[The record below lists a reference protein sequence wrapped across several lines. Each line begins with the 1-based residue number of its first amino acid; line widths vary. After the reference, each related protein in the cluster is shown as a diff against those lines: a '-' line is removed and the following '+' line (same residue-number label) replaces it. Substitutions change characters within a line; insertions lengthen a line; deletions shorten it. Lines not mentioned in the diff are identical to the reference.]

1 MKKFGFLLFL
11 FVIMVAFPKGV
22 DASSYSAKIYLDGN
36 QMNLSSDVK
45 VENISGTVMVPI
57 RVISENLGYSVKW
70 SKATQTVTVKDSGTT
85 VEMVIGNKYAKI
97 NGQSTEMTKAPIL
110 RGGTTIVP
118 IRFISEQMGLNVKW
132 DNKEK
137 AVYLITPSIGNPNPG
152 DGEDDGLATINGI
165 SFSDNRLMVA
175 VSGNVK
181 PKVMKLTSPD
191 RIVIDVENAKF
202 SEKFSSNNN
211 IDSNMNGQLAVTGY
225 PDVKL
230 IRYSLYDNNP
240 STIRIVIDLNYAKNY
255 TLQGTGNGSSVFI
268 VDLNTTTTEPA
279 PPPGT
284 GGKKLVV
291 IDAGHGAHDPGAVSS
306 SKKQEKD
313 FALAVSLKVGKLLEK
328 EKNIDVVLTRS
339 DDTFL
344 ELKDRVKIA
353 NNLKADAFVSI
364 HANSGPSA
372 ATGTETYYQRDSS
385 KALANTIHK
394 YLAKATGFKDRGVKY
409 GNFHVIRETNM
420 AAVLLEVGFISNKN
434 DEAQLF
440 NNAFQQRVA
449 ESVVV
454 GLKEY
459 LKVK

>member
-1 MKKFGFLLFL
+1 MMKKFGILLFL
-11 FVIMVAFPKGV
+11 FVIMVALPKGV

-36 QMNLSSDVK
+36 ELNLSSDVK

-57 RVISENLGYSVKW
+57 RVISENLGYAVKW
-70 SKATQTVTVKDSGTT
+70 SKATQTVTVNDSEIT
-85 VEMVIGNKYAKI
+85 VEMVIGSKYAKI
-97 NGQSTEMTKAPIL
+97 NGQSTEMNKAPLL
-110 RGGTTIVP
+110 RGGTTMVP

-137 AVYLITPSIGNPNPG
+137 AVYLITPPTSNPNPG
-152 DGEDDGLATINGI
+152 DDGLATINGI

-181 PKVMKLTSPD
+181 PKVMKLTGPH

-202 SEKFSSNNN
+202 SDTFSSNNT
-211 IDSNMNGQLAVTGY
+211 IDSNLNGQLSVTGY

-230 IRYSLYDNNP
+230 IRYSLFNNDP
-240 STIRIVIDLNYAKNY
+240 STIRIVIDLNNAKNY
-255 TLQGTGNGSSVFI
+255 TLQGTGTGSGVFI

-306 SKKQEKD
+306 SKRQEKD

-434 DEAQLF
+434 DETQLF
-440 NNAFQQRVA
+440 NSAFQQRVA

>member
-1 MKKFGFLLFL
+1 MMKKFGFLLFL
-11 FVIMVAFPKGV
+11 FVIMVAFPKGA
-22 DASSYSAKIYLDGN
+22 DASSYSAKIYLDGSELK
-36 QMNLSSDVK
+36 LSSNVK
-45 VENISGTVMVPI
+45 VENTNGTVMVPI

-70 SKATQTVTVKDSGTT
+70 SKATQTVTVKSGSNTI
-85 VEMVIGNKYAKI
+85 EMVIGKTIAKI
-97 NGQSTEMTKAPIL
+97 NGQSTVMSKAPVL
-110 RGGTTIVP
+110 RSGTTLVP
-118 IRFISEQMGLNVKW
+118 IRFVSEKMGLNVKW
-132 DNKEK
+132 DNKKK
-137 AVYLITPSIGNPNPG
+137 AVYLITPSTNIPNE
-152 DGEDDGLATINGI
+152 GEDGLSTINGI

-175 VSGNVK
+175 VSGSVN
-181 PKVMKLTSPD
+181 PKIMKLTSPD

-202 SEKFSSNNN
+202 SKSFSSNNDIN
-211 IDSNMNGQLAVTGY
+211 DTGTGELKVTGY

-230 IRYSLYDNNP
+230 VRYSLYSYSP
-240 STIRIVIDLNYAKNY
+240 STVRIVIDLNKAKNY
-255 TLQGTGNGSSVFI
+255 TLSGTGSGSKVFI
-268 VDLNTTTTEPA
+268 VDLNASTTEP
-279 PPPGT
+279 GT
-284 GGKKLVV
+284 NGKKLVV

-306 SKKQEKD
+306 SGKKEKD
-313 FALAVSLKVGKLLEK
+313 FALALALKVGKLLEK

-372 ATGTETYYQRDSS
+372 ATGTETYYNRDSS

-394 YLAKATGFKDRGVKY
+394 YLIKATGLKDRGVKY

-434 DEAQLF
+434 DESKLF
-440 NNAFQQRVA
+440 NTTFQNQVA

-459 LKVK
+459 LKVQ